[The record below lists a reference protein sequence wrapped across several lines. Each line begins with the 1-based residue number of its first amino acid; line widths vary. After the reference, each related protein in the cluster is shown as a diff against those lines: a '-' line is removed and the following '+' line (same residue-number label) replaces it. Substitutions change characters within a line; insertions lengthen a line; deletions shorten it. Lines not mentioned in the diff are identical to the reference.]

1 MNFFSFLIPIASVA
15 VSLIILYFV
24 VKWAVSEGVKSAYQD
39 LDIYIK
45 NNIKAAI
52 KDADKEKT
60 DK

>member
-1 MNFFSFLIPIASVA
+1 MIPIASVA
-15 VSLIILYFV
+15 VSLVILYFV